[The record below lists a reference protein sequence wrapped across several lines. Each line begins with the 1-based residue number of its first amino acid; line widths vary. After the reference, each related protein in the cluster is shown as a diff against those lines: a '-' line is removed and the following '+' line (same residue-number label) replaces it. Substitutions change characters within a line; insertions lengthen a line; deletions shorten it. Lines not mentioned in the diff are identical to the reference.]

1 MGVRTARRCVLILLL
16 VGCGALSGGVGTA
29 TAATV
34 PSGFQEATVLSGLS
48 EPIAVRFSPDGR
60 VFVAEKSGLIKVFD
74 NLSDTTPTTFADLRT
89 NVYSAWDR
97 GMLGFELDPNFP
109 ANPHVYVLYTHDAVI
124 GGTAPRWG
132 TPGQSVD
139 SCPIAQGG
147 CIVSGRLSRLQAAGN
162 VQTGPE
168 QVLVE
173 DWCQQYS
180 SHTVGDIAFGAD
192 GALYASGGDGASFE
206 FADYGQEGNQ
216 CGDPPGPAG
225 TNLTPPTAE
234 GGALRSQDVR
244 TLSTTPAPGPPQTF
258 IMRPNESI
266 TSQWAIGGGGTAW
279 DALNDNVTQPSPVP
293 VEQFIFE
300 GVQGRVT
307 EVGLTNPALD
317 GQTPTGGKAWFFA
330 NVPANTTVQVDAV
343 WSGQVRGGTT
353 LATGSSSLGYAW
365 RSFDVTPP
373 DQAAANDL
381 RLRFTITRG
390 TPSSSNVFAAYFEL
404 TAPGSGGGGGT
415 TDPVGLSGSVIR
427 VDPATGA
434 GLPTNPHASS
444 TDPNERRMVAHGFR
458 NPFRFTV
465 RPGTNELWMGDVGW
479 GEWEEINR
487 LANPTADGVIDNFGW
502 PCYEGS
508 GRQGGYDSADLNLCE
523 SLYSNPIG
531 LVAPYHA
538 YNHSAKVVAG
548 ETCPSGSSSFSG
560 TAFYPGGSFPS
571 AYQGAFFFSDYS
583 RDCIWAMQTGTN
595 GLPDPTKI
603 VTFAAG
609 AANPVDVVVGPD
621 GNVYYVDIEG
631 GAVRQIR
638 FAAAT
643 NEPPLAVAEATPT
656 SGPVPLA
663 VQFDGTASSDPDIG
677 DTLSYAWDLDAD
689 GQYDDSTAAQPT
701 RTYTTAGTVVV
712 GLRVTDPLGNTSTAS
727 VTIHP
732 GNTPPVANIT
742 APGASTLWRVGQG
755 FTFAGTGTDAQ
766 NGALAASRHSWQL
779 NMEHCPS
786 NCHTHF
792 LNTYPGV
799 AGGSFIAPDHEY
811 PSHLTLKLTVTD
823 LGGLTDTDVL
833 HLDPRTVGLTLRSLS
848 PAGLQ
853 LTLNST
859 TATSP
864 FTHTVI
870 QGSNNSISA
879 PSPQT
884 LGPSTY
890 SWVRWSDNGARTHN
904 ITASANRT
912 YTATYEAT
920 GGAAFALA
928 KKRLGKCL
936 KQLKR
941 AKKGTKKAKKQRKKK
956 RKRCFARFASR

>member
-1 MGVRTARRCVLILLL
+1 MGERRARRGLAILLL
-16 VGCGALSGGVGTA
+16 VGCGSLFVGSATA
-29 TAATV
+29 SAATV
-34 PSGFQEATVLSGLS
+34 PSGFQEATVLTGLS
-48 EPIAVRFSPDGR
+48 EPIAVRFASDGR

-109 ANPHVYVLYTHDAVI
+109 ANPSVYVLYTHDAAI

-147 CIVSGRLSRLQAAGN
+147 CIVSGRLSRLQASGN
-162 VQTGPE
+162 VQSGPE

-180 SHTVGDIAFGAD
+180 SHTVGDIAFGTD
-192 GALYASGGDGASFE
+192 GALYASGGEGASFE

-216 CGDPPGPAG
+216 CGDPPGG
-225 TNLTPPTAE
+225 VMTPPTAE

-244 TLSTTPAPGPPQTF
+244 TLSSTPAPGPPATH

-266 TSQWAIGGGGTAW
+266 TSQWVVGGGGTAW
-279 DALNDNVTQPSPVP
+279 DALDDNLTQPSPVP
-293 VEQFIFE
+293 VEKFIFE
-300 GVQGRVT
+300 GTLNKVT
-307 EVGLTNPALD
+307 EVGLTNPTLNGA
-317 GQTPTGGKAWFFA
+317 TPSGSKAWFYG
-330 NVPANTTVQVDAV
+330 NVPANTTVKVDAI
-343 WSGQVRGGTT
+343 WGGQVRGTT
-353 LATGSSSLGYAW
+353 SLAATSSSLGYAW

-373 DQAAANDL
+373 TSQTNANDV
-381 RLRFTITRG
+381 RLRFSITRG
-390 TPSSSNVFAAYFEL
+390 SASASNMFTAYLEL
-404 TAPGSGGGGGT
+404 TTPGSTGGGGT
-415 TDPVGLSGSVIR
+415 TDPVGLSGSMIR

-458 NPFRFTV
+458 NPFRFAI

-479 GEWEEINR
+479 GTWEEINR
-487 LANPTADGVIDNFGW
+487 LANPTADGNIDNFGW
-502 PCYEGS
+502 PCYEGP
-508 GRQGGYDSADLNLCE
+508 GRESGYDSADLNLCE
-523 SLYSNPIG
+523 SLYSNPLH

-538 YNHSAKVVAG
+538 YNHSAKVVSG

-560 TAFYPGGSFPS
+560 AAFHPGGSFPA

-603 VTFAAG
+603 VTFAAN

-631 GAVRQIR
+631 GAVRRISSTSPT
-638 FAAAT
+638 T
-643 NEPPLAVAEATPT
+643 NEAPTAVAEAVPD

-677 DTLSYAWDLDAD
+677 DTLTYAWDLDAD

-701 RTYTTAGTVVV
+701 RTYTAAGTYLV
-712 GLRVTDPLGNTSTAS
+712 GLRVTDPSNNAATAT
-727 VTIHP
+727 VTINA

-742 APGASTLWRVGQG
+742 APSGTSLWRVNQG
-755 FTFAGTGTDAQ
+755 FSFSGTGTDAE
-766 NGALAASRHSWQL
+766 NGSLAPARLSWQL

-786 NCHTHF
+786 NCHPHF

-799 AGGSFIAPDHEY
+799 AGGSFTTPDHEY
-811 PSHLTLKLTVTD
+811 PSHITLKLTVTD
-823 LGGLTDTDVL
+823 LGGLTDTDLVR
-833 HLDPRTVGLTLRSLS
+833 LDPRTVGLTLRSAS

-853 LTLNST
+853 LTINST
-859 TATSP
+859 EATTP

-879 PSPQT
+879 RSPQT

-890 SWVRWSDNGARTHN
+890 SWVSWSDGGARTHN
-904 ITASANRT
+904 VIANANRK
-912 YTATYEAT
+912 YTATYQAS
-920 GGAAFALA
+920 GGAAFAAA
-928 KKRLGKCL
+928 KQRLTNCL
-936 KQLKR
+936 KKWKR
-941 AKKGTKKAKKQRKKK
+941 AKGKKRKKQR
-956 RKRCFARFASR
+956 RRCYVKFDAR